1 LAFVIKDF
9 TYLESRFFI
18 CRELASRVV
27 AFLLSGCMI
36 CGVGM
41 FFELAKGSEIKY
53 DGINKVTNCPLKPIL
68 KNKQL
73 DEI

>member
-1 LAFVIKDF
+1 
-9 TYLESRFFI
+9 
-18 CRELASRVV
+18 
-27 AFLLSGCMI
+27 MI